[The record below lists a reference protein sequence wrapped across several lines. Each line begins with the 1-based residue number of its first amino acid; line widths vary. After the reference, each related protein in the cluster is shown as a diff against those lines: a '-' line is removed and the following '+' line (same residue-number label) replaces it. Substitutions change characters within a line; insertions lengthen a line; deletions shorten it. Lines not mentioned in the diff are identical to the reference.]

1 MRVLVA
7 LSWLALILAPEVLL
21 SQETALVGEYLGSS
35 GCFDCHEV
43 PSPAAKER
51 GSTEFIQ
58 LTEAKNWVFKDK
70 HARAF
75 TNVRDT
81 DLGKQIL
88 KILGIEKLA
97 LAGQCTSCHSNPYW
111 LKTNGGVEDARIVY
125 KESGVTCETC
135 HGASSLWDTKHRSV
149 SWRAESPEIKA
160 GLGMSDIRNPVTRA
174 KICFS
179 CHIGDVSQNRMV
191 THEMYAAGHPPLP
204 SIELETFLE
213 KMPRH
218 WRTVEEKKM
227 KPKEGSTDATAKERF
242 TNATA
247 FFEVN
252 GISESK
258 YRRLE
263 SVILSSAVAFRTS
276 VKLIEQQVEKSNK
289 PGGPAWPE
297 LALFDCYGCH
307 HDLKIPSWR
316 QVRANEV
323 PGYKLRPGRPQLL
336 YWPTTL
342 LPLSG
347 QKLDGV
353 NASLREVGQALDRRP
368 FGDPAVVGLAAG
380 KVAAQVDDLVR
391 SIKDVSL
398 EKGDDVEALKQLC
411 AQAESPTV
419 DYESARQIG
428 WAFTIILQA
437 YPPENHAA
445 FKEPIEQLEVQLKLN
460 LPWGQEEKID
470 EQLPAALKAAS
481 DYEPEEFRA
490 IMRGLGKLLGQESG
504 S

>member
-21 SQETALVGEYLGSS
+21 SQETVLDDGFMGTAR
-35 GCFDCHEV
+35 CMKCHR
-43 PSPAAKER
+43 ER
-51 GSTEFIQ
+51 QKTGFIQ
-58 LTEAKNWVFKDK
+58 GTEWLPWKNEDR
-70 HARAF
+70 HASAF
-75 TNVRDT
+75 MNLQL
-81 DLGKQIL
+81 DLGKQICN
-88 KILGIEKLA
+88 ILGITA
-97 LAGQCTSCHSNPYW
+97 LDARCTSCHSNPYW
-111 LKTNGGVEDARIVY
+111 EKHNVLLLKSARVDG
-125 KESGVTCETC
+125 KDDDTKKNQSGVTCESC
-135 HGASSLWDTKHRSV
+135 HGASKKWDVYHDNTSLDV
-149 SWRAESPEIKA
+149 NWRTMDPQVKKDDY
-160 GLGMSDIRNPVTRA
+160 GMEDVRNPRIRA
-174 KICFS
+174 GICFS
-179 CHIGDVSQNRMV
+179 CHIGDVSKNRIV

-213 KMPRH
+213 EMPRH
-218 WRTVEEKKM
+218 WLTVEEKKGE
-227 KPKEGSTDATAKERF
+227 PNEGSTDVTAKERF
-242 TNATA
+242 TDATA

-263 SVILSSAVAFRTS
+263 SVLLSSAVAFQTS
-276 VKLIEQQVEKSNK
+276 VKLIKDQAEKSNQ

-323 PGYKLRPGRPQLL
+323 HGYKLRPGRPQLL

-353 NASLREVGQALDRRP
+353 NASLVEVGKELDRRP
-368 FGDPAVVGLAAG
+368 FGDPAVIGLAAG
-380 KVAAQVDDLVR
+380 KVVAEVDDLVN
-391 SIKDVSL
+391 SIKGVSL
-398 EKGDDVEALKQLC
+398 EEGDDVEALKRLC
-411 AQAESPTV
+411 AQAESLTV

-437 YPPENHAA
+437 YPPENPAA
-445 FKEPIEQLEVQLKLN
+445 FKEPIEQLKVQLKLN
-460 LPWGQEEKID
+460 LPWSQEEKIG
-470 EQLPAALKAAS
+470 EQLLAALKAVS

-490 IMRGLGKLLGQESG
+490 IMRGLGKLLSK
-504 S
+504 

>member
-1 MRVLVA
+1 
-7 LSWLALILAPEVLL
+7 
-21 SQETALVGEYLGSS
+21 
-35 GCFDCHEV
+35 
-43 PSPAAKER
+43 
-51 GSTEFIQ
+51 
-58 LTEAKNWVFKDK
+58 
-70 HARAF
+70 
-75 TNVRDT
+75 
-81 DLGKQIL
+81 
-88 KILGIEKLA
+88 
-97 LAGQCTSCHSNPYW
+97 
-111 LKTNGGVEDARIVY
+111 
-125 KESGVTCETC
+125 
-135 HGASSLWDTKHRSV
+135 
-149 SWRAESPEIKA
+149 
-160 GLGMSDIRNPVTRA
+160 
-174 KICFS
+174 
-179 CHIGDVSQNRMV
+179 
-191 THEMYAAGHPPLP
+191 MYAAGHPPLP

-218 WRTVEEKKM
+218 WLTVEEKKRE
-227 KPKEGSTDATAKERF
+227 PNEGSTDVTAKERF

-263 SVILSSAVAFRTS
+263 SVVLSSAIAFQTS
-276 VKLIEQQVEKSNK
+276 VKLIKDQAEKSNQ

-323 PGYKLRPGRPQLL
+323 HGYKLRPGRPQLL

-353 NASLREVGQALDRRP
+353 NASLVEVGKELDRRP

-380 KVAAQVDDLVR
+380 KVAAQVDDLVS
-391 SIKDVSL
+391 SIKGVSL
-398 EKGDDVEALKQLC
+398 EKGDDVEALKRLC
-411 AQAESPTV
+411 SQAESATV

-428 WAFTIILQA
+428 WAFTIILRA
-437 YPPENHAA
+437 YPPENSAA

-460 LPWGQEEKID
+460 LPWGQEEKIG
-470 EQLPAALKAAS
+470 EQLPAALKAVS
-481 DYEPEEFRA
+481 DYEPEEFRE
-490 IMRGLGKLLGQESG
+490 IMRGLGKLLSK
-504 S
+504 